1 MSTRSPLGRHPRVSP
16 VVVQKAKSSSE
27 DNPDLLP
34 FVESIR
40 YAQYM
45 EHALTRPQYV
55 RWRNAIFAIFLASG
69 VSIATW
75 ASRVPDIKIDLGVD
89 NAQIGMLLLGMG
101 IASILGISTGPA
113 VMARTGARRG
123 MLTMMIV
130 LSIGLVLIGIG
141 TTVFASFPVVLVG
154 LALFGFS
161 NGSLDVIMNVE
172 ATAIEQEAGKTVL
185 PLFHAF
191 FSFGTVIGA
200 GLGWAATNGHIAV
213 APHAIGVAALILI
226 AAFICIANVPNREA
240 ALDPVA
246 PGETPHWRE
255 RMHVAMSAWRE
266 PRTYA
271 LGVVMLGMAF
281 AEGGA
286 NDWLALGT
294 SEDHG
299 GGAAMGA
306 AALTVFSV
314 AMTTVRI
321 FGGPLVDRFGRVM
334 VLRILAVAATG
345 GILLF
350 ILAPSLPLA
359 FVGAALW
366 GVGASLGFPLGMSA
380 AADDPAKAAARVSA
394 AATIGYI
401 AFLGGPPVLG
411 LISEHIGLLNTLFI
425 LVVLVAASG
434 FASGAAR
441 PLKGAAHRPPAA

>member
-1 MSTRSPLGRHPRVSP
+1 M
-16 VVVQKAKSSSE
+16 
-27 DNPDLLP
+27 D
-34 FVESIR
+34 
-40 YAQYM
+40 Y
-45 EHALTRPQYV
+45 ALTRSQYV
-55 RWRNAIFAIFLASG
+55 RWRNATFAIFLASG

-75 ASRVPDIKIDLGVD
+75 ASRVPDIKLALDID
-89 NAQIGMLLLGMG
+89 NTQIGLLLLGMG

-123 MLTMMIV
+123 MLSMMIM
-130 LSIGLVLIGIG
+130 LSIGLVLIGVG
-141 TTVFASFPVVLVG
+141 TTLFASFPVVIIG
-154 LALFGFS
+154 LALFGYG
-161 NGSLDVIMNVE
+161 NGCLDVMMNVE
-172 ATAIEQEAGKTVL
+172 ATAIEQEAGKTIL

-200 GLGWAATNGHIAV
+200 GLGWAATNWHIAV
-213 APHAIGVAALILI
+213 APHAIVVAVLIFVG
-226 AAFICIANVPNREA
+226 AFVCIANVPNRDA
-240 ALDPVA
+240 TLDPEES
-246 PGETPHWRE
+246 GDKPHWRE

-286 NDWLALGT
+286 NDWLALGM

-321 FGGPLVDRFGRVM
+321 FGGPLVDRFGRVL

-350 ILAPSLPLA
+350 IIAPSLPLV

-366 GVGASLGFPLGMSA
+366 GIGASLGFPLGMSA

-394 AATIGYI
+394 AATIGYV
-401 AFLGGPPVLG
+401 AFLGGPPILG

-434 FASGAAR
+434 LASGAAR
-441 PLKGAAHRPPAA
+441 PLNSNAEAPKK